1 MTYELKRSLHDSRD
15 FIYKQEHGTPLT
27 TQVDLREWDSIVEDQ
42 GNLGSCEGAALTNA
56 YELMVKQDYPEKFV
70 ELSSLFVYYNSRLIE
85 GEGLVTE
92 DTGAY
97 IRNGLKSLQKYGVC
111 SEKLWPYNIEKFDDR
126 PTRECYEDAL
136 SRTIGSYQLLQTN
149 TDVLQVLNSKK
160 PVVIGMQIY
169 DSFHDVN
176 KMNSV
181 IQMPKENEKS
191 LGGHAM
197 CLVGYSLKYQQF
209 LAKNS
214 YGTDWGN
221 QGYCWIPFDYLSQYG
236 WERWTFDINQKV
248 DIIL

>member
-1 MTYELKRSLHDSRD
+1 MTYELKQSLHDDRD
-15 FIYKQEHGTPLT
+15 FIYKQEPGTPLS

-42 GNLGSCEGAALTNA
+42 GHLGSCEGEALTNA
-56 YELMVKQDYPEKFV
+56 YELMVKRESPEKFV
-70 ELSSLFVYYNSRLIE
+70 QLSSLFVYYNSRLIE
-85 GEGLVTE
+85 GEGLVNE

-136 SRTIGSYQLLQTN
+136 TRTIGAYQLLQTN
-149 TDVLQVLNSKK
+149 TDVLHVLNSKK
-160 PVVIGMQIY
+160 PVVIGMAIY

-181 IQMPKENEKS
+181 IQMPRENEKS

-221 QGYCWIPFDYLSQYG
+221 QGYCWIPFDYLSEYG
-236 WERWTFDINQKV
+236 WERWAFDINQKV
-248 DIIL
+248 DNVL

>member
-15 FIYKQEHGTPLT
+15 IIYKQESGVPLT

-42 GNLGSCEGAALTNA
+42 GDLGSCEGAALTNA
-56 YELMVKQDYPEKFV
+56 YELMVKKEHPEKYV
-70 ELSSLFVYYNSRLIE
+70 ALSSLFVYYNSRLIE
-85 GEGLVTE
+85 GAGLVNE

-111 SEKLWPYNIEKFDDR
+111 SDKLWPYKIDKFDDK

-136 SRTIGSYQLLQTN
+136 SRTIGKYELLRTN
-149 TDVLQVLNSKK
+149 TDVLHVLNSKK
-160 PVVIGMQIY
+160 PVVIGMEIY
-169 DSFHDVN
+169 EKFYDLN
-176 KMNSV
+176 RMNSV
-181 IQMPKENEKS
+181 IQMPKDYEKS

-221 QGYCWIPFDYLSQYG
+221 QGYCWIPFDYLSEYG
-236 WERWTFDINQKV
+236 WERWSFDIDQK
-248 DIIL
+248 IIT